1 MKISSISK
9 SYNDKVVLKDVSFTL
24 KKKEIV
30 GLVGKNGAGK
40 STLMKIITQ
49 IQLGHEGSV
58 DTESKIGYF
67 IENPKLYQ
75 NKSALWHL
83 KYFSRIFGN
92 NFDLDEYKNII
103 ESIGMKEVLN
113 KKVKTYSLGMKEK
126 LGVLLSLLNRP
137 EYVILD
143 EPTNGM
149 DIESSMNLLEEIR
162 NIANIR
168 NVGFLISSHKL
179 EDIDMICDRILFL
192 DDGKISEAKN
202 KNDETKYDITILFKT
217 YDDCDRFLNKQELGK
232 ILNINDCEVRF
243 ETVYDYSSIMKFIEE
258 EGLEIEDYSSEKKSL
273 RSIYLDKITER
284 N

>member
-1 MKISSISK
+1 MKVSSISK
-9 SYNDKVVLKDVSFTL
+9 KYNDKVVLNDVSLTL
-24 KKKEIV
+24 NKKEIV

-49 IQLGHEGSV
+49 MQLGHEGSV
-58 DTESKIGYF
+58 DTKSKIGYF
-67 IENPKLYQ
+67 IESPKLYQ

-103 ESIGMKEVLN
+103 ESIGMRDVLD

-126 LGVLLSLLNRP
+126 LGVLLSLLNAP

-162 NIANIR
+162 NIANKR
-168 NVGFLISSHKL
+168 DVGFMISSHKL

-192 DDGKISEAKN
+192 DQGKISEAKN
-202 KNDETKYDITILFKT
+202 KNDETKYDVTIIFKT
-217 YDDCDRFLNKQELGK
+217 DDDREKFLKKQKLGK
-232 ILNINDCEVRF
+232 IMKINDREVRLETEF
-243 ETVYDYSSIMKFIEE
+243 EYSSLMKFITDESI
-258 EGLEIEDYSSEKKSL
+258 EIKNYSSEKKSL
-273 RSIYLDKITER
+273 RSIYLDKMAER